1 MTHAKRRRKQSDR
14 DWVTAKMLR
23 WILAAILQSR
33 LAANDY
39 HFGWRHQN
47 LIFAVIMAGVAYR
60 FGVPYTPTV
69 IGEVVGG
76 GPAWQAGLQP
86 GDKLLQVGNMTSKN
100 SMHASMTFVWK
111 WLCMAKTKVVSRSR

>member
-1 MTHAKRRRKQSDR
+1 
-14 DWVTAKMLR
+14 
-23 WILAAILQSR
+23 
-33 LAANDY
+33 
-39 HFGWRHQN
+39 
-47 LIFAVIMAGVAYR
+47 MAGVAYR

-100 SMHASMTFVWK
+100 SMLRFDDFRMEVALHGKDKGGVAIPMTIERGSEEFAARATAHQS
-111 WLCMAKTKVVSRSR
+111 L